1 MMLAELPDHLT
12 EWCNNLFKQIP
23 NMKKK
28 FKEHQAYIQ
37 KNLTAV
43 KGKN

>member
-1 MMLAELPDHLT
+1 MLAELPDHLT
-12 EWCNNLFKQIP
+12 ELCNNFFKQIP

-28 FKEHQAYIQ
+28 FKEHQTYIQ